1 MKLRLL
7 LGCLVIAGGC
17 DDNIYRTCET
27 FTDDW
32 EGVECLLD
40 AHCISCHSEQHSNP
54 PVVTVLPED
63 LYRDVL
69 EGNGELVVPGDP
81 AASKLWRV
89 ISGELGEGDVWGAMP
104 WLAGETLP
112 PESIDHVKRWI
123 EAGAPIPDG
132 GEE

>member
-1 MKLRLL
+1 M
-7 LGCLVIAGGC
+7 
-17 DDNIYRTCET
+17 E
-27 FTDDW
+27 
-32 EGVECLLD
+32 
-40 AHCISCHSEQHSNP
+40 AHCISCHSEEHSSP
-54 PVVTVLPED
+54 PIVTVLPED

-81 AASKLWRV
+81 AASKFWRV
-89 ISGELGEGDVWGAMP
+89 ISGELAEGDVWGTMP

-112 PESIDHVKRWI
+112 AESVDHVRRWI